1 VAALFQLIGLI
12 LIIVGA
18 WLIYPPAAVVIGG
31 VFMVALGVA
40 LERVRNARSTS
51 AT

>member
-1 VAALFQLIGLI
+1 MAALFQFVGLI
-12 LIIVGA
+12 LIVVGA
-18 WLIYPPAAVVIGG
+18 WFIYPPAAVVLGG

>member
-1 VAALFQLIGLI
+1 MAALFQLIGLA
-12 LIIVGA
+12 LIVTGA
-18 WLIYPPAAVVIGG
+18 WLIFPPAAVVLGG

-40 LERVRNARSTS
+40 LERVKNARSTS

>member
-1 VAALFQLIGLI
+1 MAALFQLVGLV
-12 LIIVGA
+12 LIVVGA
-18 WLIYPPAAVVIGG
+18 WLIYPPAAVVLGG

-40 LERVRNARSTS
+40 LERVRNARTTI

>member
-1 VAALFQLIGLI
+1 MIALFQLIGLV
-12 LIIVGA
+12 LIVVGA
-18 WLIYPPAAVVIGG
+18 WLIYPPAAVIVGG
-31 VFMVALGVA
+31 FFMVALGVA